1 MKGIILALLI
11 SYIFC
16 INYLP
21 KYGTIKVRENSG
33 SFYLN
38 TNEFD
43 ADSTIYIEL
52 TVSKGKIDST
62 LLYEFTNISPNSY
75 YLIPSNKLTPKVT
88 GSSGTKKKRSKS
100 TLDHDYYY
108 SLQNNNSYPYLIIYY
123 KGLTGEYLEIES
135 TRVNWGVTI
144 MIIIFSVIG
153 LAGLLIL
160 GIYIYKRC
168 NATNVVENID
178 NMPTQPISPNPN
190 TGEYTGEKPY
200 YSNDP
205 QYNSVNYNS
214 NYPQQQQLQDIN
226 NGQSINS

>member
-1 MKGIILALLI
+1 MKGIVLALLI

-21 KYGTIKVRENSG
+21 KYGTIRVRERSG
-33 SFYLN
+33 YFYLN

-43 ADSTIYIEL
+43 ADSTLHIEL
-52 TVSKGKIDST
+52 NVSEGDVHST
-62 LLYEFTNISPNSY
+62 LYYEFTNTSPNSY
-75 YLIPSNKLTPKVT
+75 FLKPSNKLTPMIK
-88 GSSGTKKKRSKS
+88 SSTKSKKRPS
-100 TLDHDYYY
+100 DHDYYY
-108 SLQNNNSYPYLIIYY
+108 NLKNDNSYPYLIISY

-135 TRVNWGVTI
+135 TRVNWGITTI
-144 MIIIFSVIG
+144 IIIFSIIG
-153 LAGLLIL
+153 SIGLLIL
-160 GIYIYKRC
+160 GGHIYQRC
-168 NATNVVENID
+168 KKKNVVENID